1 MIFSRI
7 WELAFGGLIALV
19 TRSKSEINFKYRKIL
34 EAFHLLLLYSFFIFD
49 ESTLHPSIFTFIV
62 IFGTGVLIYFRNSDS
77 IIKKILSLK
86 ILGIGLISYSL
97 YLWHYP
103 IFAFKKLSQ
112 VIYLILIKAIFLIIL
127 LSLLS
132 FFSRKTFRN
141 KKLIKKRNSFLLF

>member
-19 TRSKSEINFKYRKIL
+19 HIKSKSEINFKYRKIL
-34 EAFHLLLLYSFFIFD
+34 EAISFIIIISSFFIFD

-62 IFGTGVLIYFRNSDS
+62 IFGTGVLIYFRNPDS

-86 ILGIGLISYSL
+86 IFVGIGLISYSL

-103 IFAFKKLSQ
+103 IFAFKKIKSNYLSDFDK
-112 VIYLILIKAIFLIIL
+112 LEAIFLIIF

-132 FFSRKTFRN
+132 FFFSRKTF
-141 KKLIKKRNSFLLF
+141 